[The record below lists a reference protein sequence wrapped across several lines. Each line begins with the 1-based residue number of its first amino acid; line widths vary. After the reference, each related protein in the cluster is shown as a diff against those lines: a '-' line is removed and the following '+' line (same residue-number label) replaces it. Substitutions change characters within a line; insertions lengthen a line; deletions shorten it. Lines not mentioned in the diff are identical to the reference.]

1 MLKKLKQYFSK
12 ESLLKQ
18 SYDETE
24 KTLNICREMFDE
36 TVRSLRYS
44 NTADL
49 QIDIYEKDQQINKYQ
64 QEIRRK
70 MMTHLAVSPKKE
82 IHTALVL
89 ISIVIDV
96 ERIGDY
102 TKNIEDLAKNHPKEL
117 KVGKYE
123 ETLKRLE
130 DEVKAK
136 FKSVTSAFASYDI
149 QAARDVMS
157 EHRSITK
164 QCDIILNELVSE
176 PYKEI
181 ASNDAVALGLFVR
194 YLKRV
199 SAHLTNIV
207 SSIVNPFDKIGF
219 KPEEDESDNNSD

>member
-1 MLKKLKQYFSK
+1 MLKKLKEYFSK
-12 ESLLKQ
+12 ESLLSQ

-24 KTLNICREMFDE
+24 KTLNICSEMFDE

-44 NTADL
+44 DTADL
-49 QIDIYEKDQQINKYQ
+49 KIDIYEKDKQINKYQ

-70 MMTHLAVSPKKE
+70 MMTHLAISPRKE
-82 IHTALVL
+82 IHNALVL

-102 TKNIEDLAKNHPKEL
+102 AKNIEDLAKNHPKKL
-117 KVGKYE
+117 QVGKYE
-123 ETLKRLE
+123 DTIKKLE
-130 DEVKAK
+130 AEVKAK
-136 FKSVTSAFASYDI
+136 FKSVTAAFASDDI
-149 QAARDVMS
+149 KVARDVMS

-164 QCDIILNELVSE
+164 QCDIILNELVSR
-176 PYKEI
+176 PYSEI
-181 ASNDAVALGLFVR
+181 GSNDAVALGLFVR

-207 SSIVNPFDKIGF
+207 SSIVNPFDRIGF
-219 KPEEDESDNNSD
+219 KPDEEESQK